1 MSASMYRADRN
12 THIKVAVVSCLCAIV
27 VVTVGLTARMG
38 DLTVAGTVARSG
50 VPTAVSNTAEN
61 TIR

>member
-12 THIKVAVVSCLCAIV
+12 THIKVVVVSCLCAIV
-27 VVTVGLTARMG
+27 VVIVGLTARLG
-38 DLTVAGTVARSG
+38 DLTVAGTIARVG
-50 VPTAVSNTAEN
+50 APTVVTNATEN